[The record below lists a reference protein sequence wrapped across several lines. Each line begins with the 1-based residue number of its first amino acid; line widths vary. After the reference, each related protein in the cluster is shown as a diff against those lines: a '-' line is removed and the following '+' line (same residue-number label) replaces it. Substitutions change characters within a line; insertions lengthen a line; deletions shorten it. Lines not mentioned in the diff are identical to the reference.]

1 MKNKTPLDKNIDIL
15 FEIELLDSM
24 ADVQGYVKI
33 IIRDSVKDLKN
44 EIRKLGVKIDKN
56 DKFDFIGVNNAIFS
70 INKHFGT
77 LAEEELK

>member
-1 MKNKTPLDKNIDIL
+1 MNKTPLDKKIKYLGTGNSPDDEIL
-15 FEIELLDSM
+15 KVK
-24 ADVQGYVKI
+24 DVQEA
-33 IIRDSVKDLKN
+33 VKDLKN

-77 LAEEELK
+77 LAQEDLKDEN